1 MNVFKM
7 EFRRGFKS
15 LLLWTGVCAALTV
28 LFTLLY
34 PSMLDSD
41 MLALFNAKLEALPKE
56 FVNAFHLSGE
66 DITQLPNF
74 FALMFQFVLM
84 AACIRGTML
93 GLTALAKEESEG
105 TIEFLY
111 AKPVSRIQIVSSKLA
126 NAVVSYICFFAVI
139 SIAGVLAG
147 LCVRPADLDF
157 MDMTATFK
165 SILLGGMIAGFT
177 YLLLGFAVSV
187 LLKKAKHAASTAV
200 MLFFVTYI
208 IGNIPS
214 MTGVLDFLKWVSP
227 INYYLPADVVV
238 NGIDAASVLVSV
250 LIMGA
255 SAALTYTLYRRRN
268 FYI

>member
-1 MNVFKM
+1 MKIFKM
-7 EFRRGFKS
+7 EFKRGFKS
-15 LLLWTGVCAALTV
+15 LMLWTGVCAALTV

-41 MLALFNAKLEALPKE
+41 MLALFNAKLASLPKE
-56 FVNAFHLSGE
+56 FVDAFHLSGE

-84 AACIRGTML
+84 AACVHGAML
-93 GLTALAKEESEG
+93 GLNALSKEESEG

-126 NAVVSYICFFAVI
+126 NAAVSFMCFFAAI
-139 SIAGVLAG
+139 SIAGIVAG
-147 LCVRPADLDF
+147 MCVRPADLDL
-157 MDMTATFK
+157 MDMTTAFK
-165 SILLGGMIAGFT
+165 SILLGGMISGFT

-187 LLKKAKHAASTAV
+187 LLKKAKHAASMAV
-200 MLFFVTYI
+200 MLFFLTYI
-208 IGNIPS
+208 VGNIPS

-227 INYYLPADVVV
+227 MNYFLPSEVVTT
-238 NGIDAASVLVSV
+238 GIDGTNVLISV